1 MPTDSQPHTRPTQQ
15 GSSRPMLCEACSRP
29 MESPLCCASCGAL
42 NPLPPSMFDYFEL
55 FGIPRSYDL
64 DVADLRRRYL
74 ALSRSVHPDLVAG
87 PSEETRRRSLQL
99 SSGLNRAFDTLADP
113 VLRAEYLLSLAGG
126 PDPGEDKSVPPE
138 LLDEILTLR
147 ERIDE
152 AVQAGD
158 ESVLAEVRDRIRQ
171 GRGRSLEGITDL
183 CRSADLDRP
192 QTRRALRLTLNS
204 VKYWNNLLDHLPT
217 SSAGSPEKR

>member
-1 MPTDSQPHTRPTQQ
+1 
-15 GSSRPMLCEACSRP
+15 
-29 MESPLCCASCGAL
+29 
-42 NPLPPSMFDYFEL
+42 MFDYFEL

-74 ALSRSVHPDLVAG
+74 ALSRSVHPDLVAN

-126 PDPGEDKSVPPE
+126 PDPAEDKSVPPE
-138 LLDEILTLR
+138 LLDEVLTLR

-152 AVQAGD
+152 AVQSGD
-158 ESVLAEVRDRIRQ
+158 EAALATVRDRVLQ
-171 GRGRSLEGITDL
+171 GRVRNLERIVAL
-183 CRSADLDRP
+183 CRSAELDQP
-192 QTRRALRLTLNS
+192 PVRRQLRLALNA

-217 SSAGSPEKR
+217 SSAGAPEKR